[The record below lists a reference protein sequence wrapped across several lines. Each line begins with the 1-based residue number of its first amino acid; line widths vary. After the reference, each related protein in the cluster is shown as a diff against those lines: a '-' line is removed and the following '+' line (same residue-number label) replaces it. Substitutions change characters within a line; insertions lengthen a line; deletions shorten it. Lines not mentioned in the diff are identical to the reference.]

1 MSPVLLLCVC
11 PILVRS
17 TRKGGGFLRLEV
29 SSGAG
34 WRKEKENL
42 MSHEHATS
50 LEAEPASKNKD
61 SHAWRKGD
69 VYHLEGSDTTGE
81 QQSGTNKTKD

>member
-1 MSPVLLLCVC
+1 
-11 PILVRS
+11 
-17 TRKGGGFLRLEV
+17 
-29 SSGAG
+29 
-34 WRKEKENL
+34 